1 LLIAPGCVVPIA
13 TPDSHYRA
21 VIDAVGEWSA

>member
-1 LLIAPGCVVPIA
+1 MIAPGCVIPIA

-21 VIDAVGEWSA
+21 VIEAVNE